1 MNNII
6 KNLENML
13 DDTTEEFNLD
23 NLLLDSDE
31 VGGGFNPI
39 KAIGKFKKT
48 VIKGAK
54 SIKRTAKKSMKK
66 KATELAEKAENV
78 VSEAVNTVAVKAQ
91 NVVSDTANTA
101 VDNVQPT
108 ADKVVEKTEPTP
120 SDTVVEKPET
130 TTLSN
135 DMMDKIKKARDL
147 LNEIIDSNKT
157 ERKYIKID
165 NITTYKINYN

>member
-6 KNLENML
+6 NNLENML

-31 VGGGFNPI
+31 VGGNPLSKLKKKMK
-39 KAIGKFKKT
+39 KAI
-48 VIKGAK
+48 K
-54 SIKRTAKKSMKK
+54 SVKK
-66 KATELAEKAENV
+66 KAKTAVADAKKA
-78 VSEAVNTVAVKAQ
+78 AVNAADTV
-91 NVVSDTANTA
+91 
-101 VDNVQPT
+101 VDNVQSTVAEAANT
-108 ADKVVEKTEPTP
+108 AVEKTEPTP
-120 SDTVVEKPET
+120 SDTVVEKTET
-130 TTLSN
+130 TNTTISN

>member
-6 KNLENML
+6 NNLENML

-23 NLLLDSDE
+23 NLLLKYNE
-31 VGGGFNPI
+31 VGGNPLSKLKKKMK
-39 KAIGKFKKT
+39 KAI
-48 VIKGAK
+48 K
-54 SIKRTAKKSMKK
+54 SVKK
-66 KATELAEKAENV
+66 KAKTAVADAKKA
-78 VSEAVNTVAVKAQ
+78 AVNAADTVVDNVQSTVAEA
-91 NVVSDTANTA
+91 ANTA
-101 VDNVQPT
+101 V
-108 ADKVVEKTEPTP
+108 EKAQSTVSEA
-120 SDTVVEKPET
+120 DTVVEKPET
-130 TTLSN
+130 TNTTISN

>member
-23 NLLLDSDE
+23 NLLLESNDE
-31 VGGGFNPI
+31 VGGNPLS
-39 KAIGKFKKT
+39 KL
-48 VIKGAK
+48 
-54 SIKRTAKKSMKK
+54 KK
-66 KATELAEKAENV
+66 KAKKAIKSAKKKAKAVVADAKKAVVEAADAV
-78 VSEAVNTVAVKAQ
+78 AMKAQSTVSEATE
-91 NVVSDTANTA
+91 
-101 VDNVQPT
+101 
-108 ADKVVEKTEPTP
+108 KVVEAVEPTP
-120 SDTVVEKPET
+120 SDTVVEKTET
-130 TTLSN
+130 TALSN